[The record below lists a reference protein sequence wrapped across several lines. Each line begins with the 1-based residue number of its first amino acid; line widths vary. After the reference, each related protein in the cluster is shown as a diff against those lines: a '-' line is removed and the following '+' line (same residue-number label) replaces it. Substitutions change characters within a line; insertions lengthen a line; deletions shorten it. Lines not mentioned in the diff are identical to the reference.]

1 MCASFFF
8 RGILMKCLVAL
19 GVMLIASAA
28 LSQSAEKIYSIAN
41 PYGTAMKVESISVDD
56 TANFSLESLKPL
68 PYDLE
73 EMGTLDFKV
82 AIIPRDGITRTTQVR
97 YKDSHGVSA
106 YTVTMAAPVTSAV
119 KTNNEQYANHPAY
132 PNPVKDFCTINTD
145 ISLYPNVQI
154 ELFNAVGASV
164 VGFVQPVGHIL
175 SLDARNLASGRY
187 HLSISSNGQVI
198 RSEDILVKH

>member
-1 MCASFFF
+1 M
-8 RGILMKCLVAL
+8 MKIKCCCLL
-19 GVMLIASAA
+19 GVLFFASAA
-28 LSQSAEKIYSIAN
+28 LSQSAEKIYSLGN
-41 PYGTAMKVESISVDD
+41 PYGAAMRIQSISVDD
-56 TANFSLESLKPL
+56 TANFSVESLKPL

-73 EMGTLDFKV
+73 ELGTLDFKV

-97 YKDSHGVSA
+97 YQDSHGISF
-106 YTVTMAAPVTSAV
+106 YTVTMAAPVTSSV
-119 KTNNEQYANHPAY
+119 KTSNEQYANHPAY

-164 VGFVQPVGHIL
+164 VGFVQPVGHVL
-175 SLDARNLASGRY
+175 SLDARNLSSGRY

-198 RSEDILVKH
+198 RSEDIFVKH